1 VAKKDGSPMPN
12 EPLPSAIV
20 ELGRLVERRMHRA
33 LSYHGVTAGQL
44 MALVHIGGCPGIS
57 RADLAR
63 RLQISPQAAG
73 GLTTQ
78 LLEMVLIARTESRPG
93 LAVEFFATDTGLR
106 LLDET
111 AEILENITQEIL
123 QCFRPNL
130 AAAMDGGV
138 RHLLARLS

>member
-1 VAKKDGSPMPN
+1 VAKKGGSMMPN

-20 ELGRLVERRMHRA
+20 ELGRLVERRMHRG
-33 LSYHGVTAGQL
+33 LSEHGVTAGQF
-44 MALVHIGGCPGIS
+44 MALVHIGGRPGIS

-63 RLQISPQAAG
+63 GVQLSPQAAG
-73 GLTTQ
+73 GLTAQ
-78 LLEMVLIARTESRPG
+78 LLELGLIDRTPSRPG
-93 LAVEFFATDTGLR
+93 LPVEFFATDAGLR
-106 LLDET
+106 LLEEAGET
-111 AEILENITQEIL
+111 LESITQEIL

>member
-1 VAKKDGSPMPN
+1 MAQNGGSTMPG

-33 LSYHGVTAGQL
+33 VSDHGVTAGQF
-44 MALVHIGGCPGIS
+44 MALVHIGECPGIS

-63 RLQISPQAAG
+63 GLQISPQAVG

-78 LLEMVLIARTESRPG
+78 LLEMALIARTASRPG
-93 LAVEFFATDTGLR
+93 LPVEFFATESGLV
-106 LLDET
+106 LLEEAAET
-111 AEILENITQEIL
+111 LENITQEIL

-138 RHLLARLS
+138 RHLLTRLS

>member
-1 VAKKDGSPMPN
+1 MMPN

-33 LSYHGVTAGQL
+33 MSDHGVTAGQF
-44 MALVHIGGCPGIS
+44 MALEHIGGCPGIS

-63 RLQISPQAAG
+63 GLQISPQAAG

-78 LLEMVLIARTESRPG
+78 LLEMALIARTDARPG
-93 LAVEFFATDTGLR
+93 MPVEFFATGAGL
-106 LLDET
+106 LLLEDATET
-111 AEILENITQEIL
+111 LESITQEIL

-138 RHLLARLS
+138 RHLLTRLS

>member
-1 VAKKDGSPMPN
+1 VAKKGGCRVAS

-33 LSYHGVTAGQL
+33 LSDHGVTAGQF
-44 MALVHIGGCPGIS
+44 MALEHIGGCPGIS

-63 RLQISPQAAG
+63 GLQVSPQAVG

-78 LLEMVLIARTESRPG
+78 LLEMGLIARTETRPG
-93 LAVEFFATDTGLR
+93 LPVEFFATEAGLAMI
-106 LLDET
+106 EEAT
-111 AEILENITQEIL
+111 EALESITQEIL
-123 QCFRPNL
+123 GCFRPNL

-138 RHLLARLS
+138 RHLLSRLS

>member
-1 VAKKDGSPMPN
+1 MPT

-20 ELGRLVERRMHRA
+20 ELGRLIERRMHRA
-33 LSYHGVTAGQL
+33 LSDHGVTTGQY
-44 MALVHIGGCPGIS
+44 MALGHIGGRPGIS

-63 RLQISPQAAG
+63 GLHVTPQAAG

-78 LLEMVLIARTESRPG
+78 LLGMNLIARTESRPG
-93 LAVEFFATDTGLR
+93 LPVEYFATDAGLQ
-106 LLDET
+106 LLERAT
-111 AEILENITQEIL
+111 ESLECITQEIL